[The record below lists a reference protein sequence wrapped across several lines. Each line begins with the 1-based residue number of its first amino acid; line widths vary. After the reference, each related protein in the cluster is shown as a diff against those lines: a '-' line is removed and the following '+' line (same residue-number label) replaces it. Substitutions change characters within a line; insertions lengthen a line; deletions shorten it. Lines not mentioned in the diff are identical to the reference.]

1 MRAHAGNDTGWNPP
15 EPRYAGSERSG
26 WRIGKPAG
34 MSGPAVREG
43 FAPSGE
49 IRIAFDDR
57 GSPDDPALLIVPG
70 LGAQMIYWD
79 VELCDMLVARGFR
92 VIRID
97 NRDCGLSTV
106 LNDEGVPDT
115 LPMLLGLPRQLRYGL
130 HDMADDAVAVLDH
143 LGIDRAHILGFSMG
157 GMIVQTMA
165 IRHPDRVSSMCSM
178 ISRTGARRDAFPGLR
193 ELIALFR
200 TKPKSLEEY
209 VRRMEMLSE
218 AIGSKAYPPDRAR
231 LRALAELGWQRGV
244 HLAGSARQLHA
255 INCQPD
261 RTRDLGRVK
270 VPTLVIHGSADRLV
284 FPRGGRATAKA
295 VPGAKLRVYQ
305 GMAHDLPEQLWPQFA
320 AEIDANANR
329 SL

>member
-1 MRAHAGNDTGWNPP
+1 MKSDSVA
-15 EPRYAGSERSG
+15 EQ
-26 WRIGKPAG
+26 
-34 MSGPAVREG
+34 

-49 IRIAFDDR
+49 LRIAFDDR
-57 GSPDDPALLIVPG
+57 GNPDDPALIVVPG

-79 VELCDMLVARGFR
+79 VELCEMLVARGFR
-92 VIRID
+92 VIRMD
-97 NRDCGLSTV
+97 NRDCGRSTV
-106 LNDEGVPDT
+106 LNEKGVPGT

-143 LGIDRAHILGFSMG
+143 LGVEKAHILGFSMG
-157 GMIVQTMA
+157 GMIVQTLA
-165 IRHPDRVSSMCSM
+165 IRHPERVLSMCSIM
-178 ISRTGARRDAFPGLR
+178 SRTGARRDAFPGLR

-200 TKPKSLEEY
+200 STPTTLDEY
-209 VRRMEMLSE
+209 VERLEMLSA
-218 AIGSKAYPPDRAR
+218 AIGSRAYPTDPERI
-231 LRALAELGWQRGV
+231 RALAELGWRRGV
-244 HLAGSARQLHA
+244 HIAGTARQLHA

-261 RTRDLGRVK
+261 RTRDLARVA

-295 VPGAKLRVYQ
+295 VPGAKLRVYE

>member
-1 MRAHAGNDTGWNPP
+1 MTGVSVDTGTVT
-15 EPRYAGSERSG
+15 ER
-26 WRIGKPAG
+26 
-34 MSGPAVREG
+34 
-43 FAPSGE
+43 FAPSGGLQ
-49 IRIAFDDR
+49 IAFDER
-57 GSPDDPALLIVPG
+57 GNPDDPALIVVPG

-79 VELCDMLVARGFR
+79 VELCDMLVERGFR

-97 NRDCGLSTV
+97 NRDCGRSTV
-106 LNDEGVPDT
+106 LNEQGTPGT

-143 LGIDRAHILGFSMG
+143 LGISKAHILGFSMG
-157 GMIVQTMA
+157 GMIVQTIA

-178 ISRTGARRDAFPGLR
+178 MSRTGARRDAFPGLR

-200 TKPKSLEEY
+200 STPTTREEY
-209 VRRMEMLSE
+209 VERLAMLSE
-218 AIGSKAYPPDRAR
+218 AIGSKAYPTDPERI
-231 LRALAELGWQRGV
+231 RALAELGWERGI
-244 HLAGSARQLHA
+244 HMAGTARQLHA

-261 RTRDLGRVK
+261 RTRDLGRVR

-284 FPRGGRATAKA
+284 FPRGGRATARA
-295 VPGAKLRVYQ
+295 IPGAKLRVYD
-305 GMAHDLPEQLWPQFA
+305 GMAHDMPEQLWPQFA